1 MEKTWGRAALQ
12 PLVPKRLFLQVFLLV
27 KESDFSMRYS
37 SSVQTALHFSLY
49 FAERLSRSVIF
60 FTRETGTIDCIF

>member
-27 KESDFSMRYS
+27 KESRFQHAVFFVRADGFAFFLVLLGTPEQIRYFSHGKRG
-37 SSVQTALHFSLY
+37 H
-49 FAERLSRSVIF
+49 
-60 FTRETGTIDCIF
+60 